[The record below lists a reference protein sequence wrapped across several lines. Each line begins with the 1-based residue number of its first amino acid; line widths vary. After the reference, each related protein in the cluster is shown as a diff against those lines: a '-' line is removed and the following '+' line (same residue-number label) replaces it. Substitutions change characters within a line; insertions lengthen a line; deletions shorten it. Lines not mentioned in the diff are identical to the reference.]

1 MEKDTKKE
9 NTKLSLSF
17 AAIGQYVESNIVL
30 PTEIDSKKGFVSW
43 GKNNDYPNY
52 ILSLYDDVA
61 TLKSII
67 DGLTDYVAGDEIKVK
82 YEQYKEQIN
91 SKGETVEEIF
101 QRCAK
106 DYCIYGG
113 FALNVIKNRMGTVA
127 EIYYL
132 DFSHIRSNED
142 RTKFYY
148 SKDWGKSWGRV
159 KFLEYPAYSDEKE
172 NINSIFFYSNEY
184 NKVYPTPIYGASLKS
199 CEIEKAINEYHLN
212 SINNNFAGSY
222 IVNFNG
228 GKPTDEQKE
237 EIEDNFYE
245 KYVGYENA
253 SRPVL
258 SFNDSKE
265 HEVTITKIDS
275 EDFGEKYDSLSKR
288 SKQELFTA
296 FRAIPALFG
305 IMTET
310 TGFSEQEFKEA
321 YKLFSR
327 TMVKPIQN
335 KLIAAFDKILGKD
348 CIEIIPFKID
358 WED

>member
-1 MEKDTKKE
+1 MEKDIKTE
-9 NTKLSLSF
+9 NKPVLLSF
-17 AAIGQYVESNIVL
+17 AAIDQYVESNIIV
-30 PTEIDSKKGFVSW
+30 PTEIDSKKGFISW
-43 GKNNDYPNY
+43 GVDNDYPDY
-52 ILSLYDDVA
+52 VLSLYNDVA
-61 TLKSII
+61 TLKSIV
-67 DGLTDYVAGDEIKVK
+67 DGLTDYVTGDGVVVNL
-82 YEQYKEQIN
+82 EQYKGAIN
-91 SKGETVEEIF
+91 AKGETLEDILSL
-101 QRCAK
+101 CAK

-113 FALNVIKNRMGTVA
+113 FALNIIKNILGTVA

-132 DFSHIRSNED
+132 DFSQIRSNED

-148 SKDWGKSWGRV
+148 SKDWSKSWGRV
-159 KFLEYPAYSDEKE
+159 KFLEYPAYTDEKE
-172 NINSIFFYSNEY
+172 NVNSVFYFSNEY

-212 SINNNFAGSY
+212 SIHNNFNGSY

-245 KYVGYENA
+245 KYTGYQNGN
-253 SRPVL
+253 RPVL
-258 SFNDSKE
+258 SFNDSKD

-275 EDFGEKYDSLSKR
+275 DDFGERYESLSKR

-321 YKLFSR
+321 FKLFSR

-335 KLIAAFDKILGKD
+335 KLVGAFEKILGKD
-348 CIEIIPFKID
+348 CIEITPFKIN
-358 WED
+358 WEI